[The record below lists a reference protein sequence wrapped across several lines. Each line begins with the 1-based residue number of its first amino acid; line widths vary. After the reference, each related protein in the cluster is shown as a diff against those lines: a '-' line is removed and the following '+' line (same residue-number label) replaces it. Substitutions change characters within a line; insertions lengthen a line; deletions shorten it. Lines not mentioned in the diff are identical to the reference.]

1 MAHPDPS
8 AEIAGSRTFQRAAIA
23 AVVALALFLSCLL
36 FGSASKAALYGLS
49 LTLFASPG
57 VPLAKRFF
65 GGRFAILAG
74 AALGYFASSLAA
86 AALTWFGVLGPE
98 AMIAASIGL
107 FVAFRAVSS
116 FVPERP
122 RGDGNAPSAFFAAA
136 LLLPL
141 LFVAIPFL
149 NVGAPGSEG
158 VAFRAYFSADLMT
171 HLSVVAELQKGG
183 YPPSNPFYAGES
195 LHYYW
200 LFFTQ
205 PAVFGASGSNQPAL
219 LSLYLASGMLFS
231 GLLFGAA
238 RELGLAP
245 ARAFLS
251 TSVMLLAVSYEGAVT
266 LLAGESFRDTN
277 VDAFGRWV
285 LGLVSLDG
293 LHRSLLYTPQHL
305 FSYSLLVVLLT
316 LLLRGEPCLYSR
328 RSGAILLGTLLGGMA
343 GTSIVT
349 ALLAGPWTIAV
360 LFFRTR
366 SFRRFLELSL
376 WIGAPAL
383 LCLLAYLALGFFGD
397 AGSALTLRTPRW
409 PELFTVLALDCGA
422 LLLLFLLR
430 VGSSLRPFDRELLGL
445 GGLALLAVLF
455 LDLKGYEGVWM
466 AWRAGSVLLIAL
478 GLLAA
483 PALGSSLRARHALV
497 LAPATLTAALDLVN
511 AQDIS
516 NRNLSAGEFRWTTVV
531 SREEWDALRWI
542 REQTPED
549 SLVQWD
555 VRARELGE
563 WALLPAIGERRMAV
577 GSPIFLLDLRK
588 YRVRERREVRPIFAS
603 GDPFEAHRHATALDI
618 DYLFVGSSELT
629 TRGERVRKLFEW
641 EALFRTVYSNPG
653 VTILAVVPR

>member
-1 MAHPDPS
+1 MAHHDPS
-8 AEIAGSRTFQRAAIA
+8 AEIAGSRTLERSAIV
-23 AVVALALFLSCLL
+23 AVLALALFLSCFL
-36 FGSASKAALYGLS
+36 FGSAAKAALYALS
-49 LTLFASPG
+49 LAVFAAPG
-57 VPLAKRFF
+57 VSLAKRFF
-65 GGRFAILAG
+65 RGRFAILVG

-86 AALTWFGVLGPE
+86 GALARFGALGPG
-98 AMIAASIGL
+98 AMVAASIGI
-107 FVAFRAVSS
+107 FAIFRAVSF

-122 RGDGNAPSAFFAAA
+122 REDGDTPSGFFAGA

-141 LFVAIPFL
+141 LLAAAPFL
-149 NVGAPGSEG
+149 RVGSPVEG
-158 VAFRAYFSADLMT
+158 GIAYRAYFSADLMT

-200 LFFTQ
+200 LFFAQ
-205 PAVFGASGSNQPAL
+205 PAVFGISGSNQAAL

-245 ARAFLS
+245 GRAFLL
-251 TSVMLLAVSYEGAVT
+251 TSVTLLAVSYEGVLT
-266 LLAGESFRDTN
+266 LLGSGSFRDTN

-305 FSYSLLVVLLT
+305 FSYSLLVALLVLV
-316 LLLRGEPCLYSR
+316 LRGEPCFYAR
-328 RSGAILLGTLLGGMA
+328 RSGALLVGALLGGMA

-349 ALLAGPWTIAV
+349 AMLAGPWTLAV
-360 LFFRTR
+360 LLFRSR
-366 SFRRFLELSL
+366 SFRGFLELSL

-383 LCLLAYLALGFFGD
+383 LCLLGYLALGFFGD
-397 AGSALTLRTPRW
+397 AGSAITIRTPRW
-409 PELFTVLALDCGA
+409 PELFSILVLDCGA
-422 LLLLFLLR
+422 LLMLFLFRIGSGLR
-430 VGSSLRPFDRELLGL
+430 RFDRELLGL
-445 GGLALLAVLF
+445 AGLALLAVLL

-478 GLLAA
+478 GFLAA
-483 PALGSSLRARHALV
+483 PALGGSLRARHALV
-497 LAPATLTAALDLVN
+497 LAPAALTAALDLVN

-531 SREEWDALRWI
+531 SRDEWDALRWI
-542 REQTPED
+542 REQTPRD

-588 YRVRERREVRPIFAS
+588 YRARERWEVRPIFTS
-603 GDPFEAHRHATALDI
+603 GDPVEAHRLAASLGI
-618 DYLFVGSSELT
+618 DYLFLGAREFHA
-629 TRGERVRKLFEW
+629 RGERLRSLFES
-641 EALFRTVYSNPG
+641 EELFRTVYANPG